1 MMYEEGF
8 PRLLRFVYVAV
19 ALEVLY
25 CDCVVHV
32 WLEAE
37 I

>member
-25 CDCVVHV
+25 CVVHV